1 MMHTNTS
8 IEVPVEAR
16 NTQARLFDVPTK
28 CAKILT
34 IAFFLLFGTALLTT
48 QTVFAQAK
56 PKKGAS
62 AAAPAPEPA
71 PTATAGDPVLTNRAT
86 EMYKAADSD
95 SPVVEKLPAKTQ
107 VRVVE
112 RKGKWHRV
120 IAASNATGWVNM
132 MHLRGEVVVL
142 ASNSEPGILSG
153 ITGAFSASSSSG
165 SQKSQGATLGIR
177 GLTAEQLQNAAPN
190 PAALA
195 KVRSFKSDSG
205 DAERFA
211 REASLKKVEASL
223 IDSNGKPTTLKL

>member
-1 MMHTNTS
+1 MQKNKS
-8 IEVPVEAR
+8 IAIAPKVSLKR
-16 NTQARLFDVPTK
+16 N
-28 CAKILT
+28 KIL
-34 IAFFLLFGTALLTT
+34 ALAVLLLVGAGLFTA
-48 QTVFAQAK
+48 QTVLAQAK
-56 PKKGAS
+56 PKKGTPATTQP
-62 AAAPAPEPA
+62 AAEPA
-71 PTATAGDPVLTNRAT
+71 PSATAGDPVLTNRAT

-95 SPVVEKLPAKTQ
+95 SPVVEKLSAKTQ

-132 MHLRGEVVVL
+132 MHLRGEVIVV

-153 ITGAFSASSSSG
+153 ITGALSASGSSG

-205 DAERFA
+205 EAERFA
-211 REASLKKVEASL
+211 RDASLKKVEASL